1 LEKSGALLAA
11 IKILTVWS
19 DEMPAPITT
28 LRASVATALANPN
41 VWNTY
46 SFPPPTITA
55 NSVIVAPADN
65 YITPSNNTY
74 NTIAPL
80 ANLKIIM
87 TVPMLDNQ
95 GNLNGIETTAVAVF
109 NKLAASNIVM
119 NIGSMSAPTV
129 LSVQSG
135 DLLTADFTIS
145 ILTSWS

>member
-1 LEKSGALLAA
+1 
-11 IKILTVWS
+11 
-19 DEMPAPITT
+19 MPAPITT
-28 LRASVATALANPN
+28 LRASVAQALANPN

-55 NSVIVAPADN
+55 NSVIVAPADP
-65 YITPSNNTY
+65 YLTPSNNTY
-74 NTIAPL
+74 NSIAPL

-119 NIGSMSAPTV
+119 NIGNMSAPTV
-129 LSVQSG
+129 LNVQSG

-145 ILTSWS
+145 ILTAWS